1 MRQSQT
7 QGRVGRRARILLGA
21 AVLGALAMVGIPA
34 GAAAQ
39 SAGSGS
45 GLAVRMGSTGA
56 GVEYGRGVTSNLA
69 LRGGFGMLPAQ
80 DLEFTIEDESVD
92 IDITAGFSMQTFH
105 LMVDYAPVA
114 PWLRLSAG
122 MIYNTLAVDVRGVP
136 TSNYTLGSRTFTP
149 SEIGTVAGDVEY
161 GRKVAPYVGIGL
173 GSLASGRRVGLILD
187 AGVAFT
193 GPMAIDF
200 RSTGMLEPMAEQEAV
215 IQEALDGVKIFPA
228 ISLGFAIRL

>member
-1 MRQSQT
+1 MRPSHT
-7 QGRVGRRARILLGA
+7 QGRVGQLSRVLFGA
-21 AVLGALAMVGIPA
+21 AVFGALAMGGIPA

-80 DLEFTIEDESVD
+80 NFEFTLEDESVD

-105 LMVDYAPVA
+105 LMVDYTPLA
-114 PWLRLSAG
+114 PWMRLSAG
-122 MIYNTLAVDVRGVP
+122 VIYSTLAIDVSGVP
-136 TSNYTLGSRTFTP
+136 ASNYTFGSRTFTP

-161 GRKVAPYVGIGL
+161 GRKVAPYVGVGL
-173 GSLASGRRVGLILD
+173 GSLGSGRRVSLILD

-200 RSTGMLEPMAEQEAV
+200 RSTGMLEPMAEQESV